1 MEFHILVMLCK
12 SNVYMNYYNENENS
26 KYLFKK
32 DIFKKLEYLFKNLNV
47 FLNQSLHY
55 QK

>member
-1 MEFHILVMLCK
+1 
-12 SNVYMNYYNENENS
+12 MNYYNENENS

-47 FLNQSLHY
+47 FINQSLHY